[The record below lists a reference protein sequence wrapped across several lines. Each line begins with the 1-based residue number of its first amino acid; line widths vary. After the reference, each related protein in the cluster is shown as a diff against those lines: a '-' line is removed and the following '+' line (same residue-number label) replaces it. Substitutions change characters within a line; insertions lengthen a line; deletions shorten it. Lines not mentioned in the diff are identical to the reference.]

1 MSNGPREIPAATG
14 SLADLMSTTNGPAPN
29 RRASMT
35 ELQQN
40 ERRAS
45 IQMIMKDPNMS
56 ALEKRRRVQ
65 NLMDGRRAS
74 YDCAVNPY
82 LEMKAKLAA
91 EKKKKEQEAKE
102 DVQQDTNVE
111 RRQGLHRRR
120 SSDGATI
127 YDAMEIEPMG
137 TSMDHILSAA
147 PNSGNSNATNN
158 EYAKKHPYPAS
169 TTPVPMAGC
178 TDVTTPAHRSS
189 VEFSKRAIES
199 APTCTHYQRKCHII
213 SPCCGAAFGC
223 RICHDDC
230 PVLPPLL
237 TPEGYGSMEGP
248 TAGLQS
254 GGGKRFQRQL
264 RTSSM
269 PMNLDSEGPPEH
281 HNVDRFAIKEIICRE
296 CFTPQ
301 NAKSNFCVSCHIQF
315 GEYHCAICNLW
326 MNNEERPYH
335 CPDCGFCRVGGGENF
350 RHCQDCGM
358 CIDKELFKDHNC
370 QVGKYMSN
378 CPVCQEDLFSSR
390 DASHEL
396 PCGHASKNM
405 FMIFVC

>member
-1 MSNGPREIPAATG
+1 
-14 SLADLMSTTNGPAPN
+14 
-29 RRASMT
+29 
-35 ELQQN
+35 
-40 ERRAS
+40 
-45 IQMIMKDPNMS
+45 MKDPNIS

-74 YDCAVNPY
+74 YDCPVNPY

-91 EKKKKEQEAKE
+91 EKQKKEAEAQEE
-102 DVQQDTNVE
+102 LEQQDDAAV
-111 RRQGLHRRR
+111 RRSFHRRR

-137 TSMDHILSAA
+137 TSMDHIL
-147 PNSGNSNATNN
+147 TNN
-158 EYAKKHPYPAS
+158 APDTSSSQYAKKHPYPAS
-169 TTPVPMAGC
+169 TTTVPMAGC
-178 TDVTTPAHRSS
+178 TYDNEPASRRSS
-189 VEFSKRAIES
+189 VEFSKRAVES
-199 APTCTHYQRKCHII
+199 APPCTHYQRKCHIV
-213 SPCCGAAFGC
+213 SPCCGATFGC

-237 TPEGYGSMEGP
+237 TREGFGSMEGP
-248 TAGLQS
+248 TAG
-254 GGGKRFQRQL
+254 GTRKFQRQL

-296 CFTPQ
+296 CFTRQ
-301 NAKSNFCVSCHIQF
+301 NAKSNFCICCSVQF

-326 MNNEERPYH
+326 MMNEERPYH

-378 CPVCQEDLFSSR
+378 CPVCQEGEINLM
-390 DASHEL
+390 L
-396 PCGHASKNM
+396 PQ
-405 FMIFVC
+405 FVRTRGISILCNYVHFCV

>member
-1 MSNGPREIPAATG
+1 MSNGPQEITAATG
-14 SLADLMSTTNGPAPN
+14 SLADLISTTSTNSSGPN

-45 IQMIMKDPNMS
+45 IQLIMKDSNLTP
-56 ALEKRRRVQ
+56 LEKRRRVQ

-74 YDCAVNPY
+74 YDCPVNPY

-91 EKKKKEQEAKE
+91 ERAQQQQNEQVPEPEEA
-102 DVQQDTNVE
+102 
-111 RRQGLHRRR
+111 RRSLHRRR

-127 YDAMEIEPMG
+127 YDAMDIEPMG
-137 TSMDHILSAA
+137 ISIDPILSDT
-147 PNSGNSNATNN
+147 PMSNGTH
-158 EYAKKHPYPAS
+158 ELSYAKKHPYQA
-169 TTPVPMAGC
+169 TTTAVPMAGC
-178 TDVTTPAHRSS
+178 SDAISRRSS
-189 VEFSKRAIES
+189 IEFSKRAVES
-199 APTCTHYQRKCHII
+199 APSCAHYNRKCHIV
-213 SPCCGAAFGC
+213 SPCCGATFGC

-230 PVLPPLL
+230 PILPPLL
-237 TPEGYGSMEGP
+237 HPDGFGSMEGP
-248 TAGLQS
+248 DTVGRQSS
-254 GGGKRFQRQL
+254 GGRRKFQRQL

-269 PMNLDSEGPPEH
+269 PMNLESEGPPEH
-281 HNVDRFAIKEIICRE
+281 HNVNRFAIKEIICRE
-296 CFTPQ
+296 CFTRQ
-301 NAKSNFCVSCHIQF
+301 GSKTNYCVNCNAQF

-326 MNNEERPYH
+326 MNNDERPYH

-358 CIDKELFKDHNC
+358 CIDKELFVNHNC

-396 PCGHASKNM
+396 PCGHA
-405 FMIFVC
+405 IHWRE